1 VRTRNTPHVPFA
13 RHISSHHNG
22 MMDLTLGVR
31 VSSTDKTLPALPHSD
46 APSLYSR
53 RSTDKGGIVSSNL
66 TTVVGI
72 GG

>member
-1 VRTRNTPHVPFA
+1 
-13 RHISSHHNG
+13 
-22 MMDLTLGVR
+22 MMDLTLGAR

-53 RSTDKGGIVSSNL
+53 RSTDKGGIVSSNV